1 MTAAFRDIGARE
13 GVVGGVRVFRTVSIV
28 AADACWWMDIASEV
42 VVFDTFLREGVS
54 EVSLPLSEGL
64 VFLLSERDG
73 TSKVGGASE
82 RGESVADWDSSESIN
97 VYFHLKAGV
106 RGFYICC
113 ADGQG
118 SRAMTS
124 LRSPL
129 TTGQWINLDVQ
140 GNRSKWITFTILGIS
155 LVLGKK
161 A

>member
-1 MTAAFRDIGARE
+1 M
-13 GVVGGVRVFRTVSIV
+13 VGGVRACRTVSIEG
-28 AADACWWMDIASEV
+28 AEACRWTDVASEAF
-42 VVFDTFLREGVS
+42 VFDNFLREGVS
-54 EVSLPLSEGL
+54 EAALPLREG
-64 VFLLSERDG
+64 VIFLLSERGG
-73 TSKVGGASE
+73 TSKAGGASE
-82 RGESVADWDSSESIN
+82 RGESVADWDADWDSSESIN